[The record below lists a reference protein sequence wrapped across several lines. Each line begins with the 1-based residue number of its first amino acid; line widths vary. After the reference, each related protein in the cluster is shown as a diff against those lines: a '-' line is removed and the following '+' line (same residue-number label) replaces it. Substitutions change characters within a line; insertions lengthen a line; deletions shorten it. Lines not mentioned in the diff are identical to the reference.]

1 MGLPPGIKA
10 DCCKAVGKE
19 RTLTAWNDSSR
30 RHHVKNSTHIFF
42 FFFFH
47 FSNHMMRSDFTD
59 EAGRE
64 QTSETCLGSH
74 GKKAAGPGCTP
85 RSETVLVIPC
95 PPTPAPGPT
104 PRPEKLSSRAAT
116 TGCFVLWHRAESGR
130 LEAPAEDGREE
141 EKSGCLLT
149 VLTPP
154 LCGRRRPHPPPGRA
168 APLPDHRGF

>member
-1 MGLPPGIKA
+1 MLK
-10 DCCKAVGKE
+10 
-19 RTLTAWNDSSR
+19 T
-30 RHHVKNSTHIFF
+30 RHTFF
-42 FFFFH
+42 SFFFFH
-47 FSNHMMRSDFTD
+47 FSNHMMRSDFAD

-154 LCGRRRPHPPPGRA
+154 LCDRRRPHPPPGRA
-168 APLPDHRGF
+168 APLPVDHRGF